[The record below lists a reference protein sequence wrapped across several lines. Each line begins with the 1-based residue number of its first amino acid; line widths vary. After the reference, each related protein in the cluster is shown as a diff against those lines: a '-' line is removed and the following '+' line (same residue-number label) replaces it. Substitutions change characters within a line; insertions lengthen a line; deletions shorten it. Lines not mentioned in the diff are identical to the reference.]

1 MKKSLLLAGL
11 CGMVSMSSLA
21 FEAPKVDVDVSWHG
35 MSPNGQYV
43 VSSLYGSLLIYD
55 RATGTEYRYA
65 EDGMESYSVGIG
77 NSVSNTGIV
86 LCSNSA
92 HFNASYWEDGQ
103 WKEVIVKNPELT
115 NSLNAVTPDGSRIA
129 GNLGGAE
136 IGLDADAIMQLPAV
150 WDRNADGSYTLTE
163 LPYPD
168 KDFLGR
174 VPQYVTAT
182 CISADGSVVL
192 GQIRDFSGM
201 FIQPIVYT
209 QDAAGKWQY
218 NLPLERYF
226 TLEGEIP
233 VDPGEGPSHPDVMQF
248 MSEEGLAAYNA
259 AMEAWVESGYDFS
272 LYPDVNDYLTEA
284 EKAAFDEAVTDYQK
298 VYDEWYAKFEVFQAF
313 FETLFDKVPRFTF
326 NALCMSPDGKKF
338 VMTDNVED
346 DSDSMSWF
354 PTYINTPW
362 LIDTAN
368 GNVEKLSFGK
378 SMSVNQ
384 LFNDGTCFAYNGNST
399 PSVSYI
405 IKDGE
410 CQDTY
415 DYLCALDPNMKSW
428 CEANLVHEVES
439 YDWETE
445 ETTYDKYVF
454 TGATFASEDMSLMS
468 MWVLSDWDYNYFTW
482 GYLFDL
488 SEYAGISQVEA
499 SGNNIGFDAAG
510 TLHVGD
516 DIQSVNVY
524 DLAGRLVLD
533 GTDGSRLSNGIY
545 LVRALR
551 TDGSTI
557 SAKVRK

>member
-1 MKKSLLLAGL
+1 
-11 CGMVSMSSLA
+11 
-21 FEAPKVDVDVSWHG
+21 
-35 MSPNGQYV
+35 
-43 VSSLYGSLLIYD
+43 
-55 RATGTEYRYA
+55 
-65 EDGMESYSVGIG
+65 
-77 NSVSNTGIV
+77 
-86 LCSNSA
+86 
-92 HFNASYWEDGQ
+92 
-103 WKEVIVKNPELT
+103 
-115 NSLNAVTPDGSRIA
+115 
-129 GNLGGAE
+129 
-136 IGLDADAIMQLPAV
+136 
-150 WDRNADGSYTLTE
+150 
-163 LPYPD
+163 
-168 KDFLGR
+168 
-174 VPQYVTAT
+174 
-182 CISADGSVVL
+182 
-192 GQIRDFSGM
+192 
-201 FIQPIVYT
+201 
-209 QDAAGKWQY
+209 
-218 NLPLERYF
+218 
-226 TLEGEIP
+226 
-233 VDPGEGPSHPDVMQF
+233 
-248 MSEEGLAAYNA
+248 
-259 AMEAWVESGYDFS
+259 
-272 LYPDVNDYLTEA
+272 
-284 EKAAFDEAVTDYQK
+284 
-298 VYDEWYAKFEVFQAF
+298 
-313 FETLFDKVPRFTF
+313 
-326 NALCMSPDGKKF
+326 MSPDGKKF

-346 DSDSMSWF
+346 DSDPMSWF

-362 LIDTAN
+362 LIDTAT

-488 SEYAGISQVEA
+488 SEYAGVSQVEA

-516 DIQSVNVY
+516 DVQSVNVY